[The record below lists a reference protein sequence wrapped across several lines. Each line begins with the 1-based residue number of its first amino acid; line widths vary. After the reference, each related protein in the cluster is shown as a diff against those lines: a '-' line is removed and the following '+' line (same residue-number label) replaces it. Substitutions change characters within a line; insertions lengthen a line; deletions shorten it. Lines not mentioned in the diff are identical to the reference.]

1 MVIEIMFHKLIDA
14 YEYWIVAW
22 LGYEKAVRVEEF
34 MNSAS
39 TFVLGM
45 LTMALISSFFII
57 RLHSVEDF
65 GKSKVKLVRVDHGE
79 KSQLVLHI
87 HNIWSAFETLL
98 FLSFSPF
105 CTIKRFTERDARRT
119 RRFLISIEILVAI
132 ILIVASVSIFSVL
145 EPIPEME
152 SVSLVCKMIKS

>member
-1 MVIEIMFHKLIDA
+1 MFHKLIDA

-45 LTMALISSFFII
+45 LAMALISSFFII

-65 GKSKVKLVRVDHGE
+65 GKSKVKLVRVDHGG
-79 KSQLVLHI
+79 KI
-87 HNIWSAFETLL
+87 TIGSAH
-98 FLSFSPF
+98 PQY
-105 CTIKRFTERDARRT
+105 
-119 RRFLISIEILVAI
+119 
-132 ILIVASVSIFSVL
+132 
-145 EPIPEME
+145 M
-152 SVSLVCKMIKS
+152 VCF

>member
-45 LTMALISSFFII
+45 LAMALISSFFII

-65 GKSKVKLVRVDHGE
+65 GKSKVKLVRGVCE
-79 KSQLVLHI
+79 K
-87 HNIWSAFETLL
+87 
-98 FLSFSPF
+98 
-105 CTIKRFTERDARRT
+105 
-119 RRFLISIEILVAI
+119 ISVNT
-132 ILIVASVSIFSVL
+132 FYDN
-145 EPIPEME
+145 
-152 SVSLVCKMIKS
+152 